1 MGIKMT
7 ECVLD
12 YRGWFLL
19 RKATVPAL
27 HKEVTAMQ
35 PTTDFAIL
43 ADLAA
48 RLPQSSVA
56 GRSSVGGL
64 AGRRRS
70 APADEPRRDEASALA
85 EQAQAGDVQA
95 LRPLL
100 EQVRP
105 RALAI
110 ALKVLRNRDDA
121 EDAVQDAML
130 KVWRNLHR
138 FEGRASFT
146 TWIHRIVM
154 NASLDILRKR
164 SARAEGTSA
173 DEHGDDCQPKLEP
186 SHDQTP
192 EREMSSAEMQI
203 LVRTA
208 VARLT
213 PVHRQAII
221 LREFEDCAYDEIA
234 EAEACPIGT
243 VMSRL
248 HHARQRVAEELRAA
262 ADFDVELW
270 AA

>member
-1 MGIKMT
+1 
-7 ECVLD
+7 
-12 YRGWFLL
+12 
-19 RKATVPAL
+19 
-27 HKEVTAMQ
+27 MQ
-35 PTTDFAIL
+35 PTTDFAML

-56 GRSSVGGL
+56 SRSLVGGL
-64 AGRRRS
+64 ECRKRLVEVDDS
-70 APADEPRRDEASALA
+70 RRDEASMLA

-95 LRPLL
+95 LRPLMD
-100 EQVRP
+100 QVRP

-110 ALKVLRNRDDA
+110 AMKVLRNRDDA

-130 KVWRNLHR
+130 KVWRNLDR

-164 SARAEGTSA
+164 CGRIEGATV
-173 DEHGDDCQPKLEP
+173 DERDDERLPKLEP
-186 SHDQTP
+186 AHDHTP
-192 EREMSSAEMQI
+192 ESNLGIAEMQ
-203 LVRTA
+203 LMVRAA
-208 VARLT
+208 VARLA
-213 PVHRQAII
+213 PVQRQAIT

-234 EAEACPIGT
+234 EVAACPIGT

-248 HHARQRVAEELRAA
+248 HHARQRVAEDLRAA
-262 ADFDVELW
+262 TDFDVQLW

>member
-1 MGIKMT
+1 
-7 ECVLD
+7 
-12 YRGWFLL
+12 
-19 RKATVPAL
+19 
-27 HKEVTAMQ
+27 MQ
-35 PTTDFAIL
+35 PTTDFAML
-43 ADLAA
+43 ADSAA
-48 RLPQSSVA
+48 RPPQSSVA

-64 AGRRRS
+64 ARRKRL
-70 APADEPRRDEASALA
+70 AVVDESQRDEASVLA
-85 EQAQAGDVQA
+85 EKAQAGDAQA
-95 LRPLL
+95 LPPLL
-100 EQVRP
+100 AQIRP

-110 ALKVLRNRDDA
+110 AMKVLRNRDDA

-164 SARAEGTSA
+164 SARAEGTA
-173 DEHGDDCQPKLEP
+173 DDEHGDDCQPKLEP

-192 EREMSSAEMQI
+192 ERKLGIAQMQL
-203 LVRTA
+203 LVRAA
-208 VARLT
+208 VARLA
-213 PVHRQAII
+213 PVHRQAIT

-234 EAEACPIGT
+234 EAAACPIGT

-248 HHARQRVAEELRAA
+248 HHARQRVAEDLRAA
-262 ADFDVELW
+262 ADFEVELW

>member
-1 MGIKMT
+1 
-7 ECVLD
+7 
-12 YRGWFLL
+12 
-19 RKATVPAL
+19 
-27 HKEVTAMQ
+27 MQ
-35 PTTDFAIL
+35 PTTDFAML

-56 GRSSVGGL
+56 ARSSAGGF
-64 AGRRRS
+64 ARRKRVAES
-70 APADEPRRDEASALA
+70 GVARLDEASALA
-85 EQAQAGDVQA
+85 EQAQAGDAQA

-105 RALAI
+105 RAMAI

-164 SARAEGTSA
+164 SVRAESA
-173 DEHGDDCQPKLEP
+173 VADDRDNDYQPKQEP

-192 EREMSSAEMQI
+192 EREMGIAEMQL
-203 LVRTA
+203 LVRGA
-208 VARLT
+208 VARLA
-213 PVHRQAII
+213 PVHRQAIT
-221 LREFEDCAYDEIA
+221 LREFDDCAYDEIA
-234 EAEACPIGT
+234 EVAACPIGT

-248 HHARQRVAEELRAA
+248 HHARQRVAEDLRAA

>member
-1 MGIKMT
+1 
-7 ECVLD
+7 
-12 YRGWFLL
+12 
-19 RKATVPAL
+19 
-27 HKEVTAMQ
+27 MQ
-35 PTTDFAIL
+35 PTTDFAML

-48 RLPQSSVA
+48 RPPQSSVA

-64 AGRRRS
+64 ARRKS
-70 APADEPRRDEASALA
+70 LAAVDEPRRDEASILA
-85 EQAQAGDVQA
+85 EKAQAGDAQA

-100 EQVRP
+100 GQIRP

-110 ALKVLRNRDDA
+110 AMKVLRNRDDA

-154 NASLDILRKR
+154 NTSLDILRKR
-164 SARAEGTSA
+164 SAWAEGTA
-173 DEHGDDCQPKLEP
+173 DDEHGDDRQPKLEP

-192 EREMSSAEMQI
+192 ERKMGIAQMQL
-203 LVRTA
+203 LVRAA
-208 VARLT
+208 VARLA
-213 PVHRQAII
+213 PVHRQAIT

-234 EAEACPIGT
+234 EAAACPIGT

-248 HHARQRVAEELRAA
+248 HHARQRVAEDLRAA
-262 ADFDVELW
+262 ADFEVELW

>member
-1 MGIKMT
+1 
-7 ECVLD
+7 
-12 YRGWFLL
+12 
-19 RKATVPAL
+19 
-27 HKEVTAMQ
+27 MQ
-35 PTTDFAIL
+35 PTTDFAML

-56 GRSSVGGL
+56 GRSSEGGL
-64 AGRRRS
+64 ARRKRV
-70 APADEPRRDEASALA
+70 AEAGVARLDEASALA
-85 EQAQAGDVQA
+85 EQAQAGDA
-95 LRPLL
+95 LAVRPLL

-105 RALAI
+105 RAMAI

-164 SARAEGTSA
+164 SVRAESA
-173 DEHGDDCQPKLEP
+173 VADDRDDDYQPKQEP

-192 EREMSSAEMQI
+192 EREMGIAQMQL
-203 LVRTA
+203 LVRGA
-208 VARLT
+208 VARLA
-213 PVHRQAII
+213 PVHRQAIT

-234 EAEACPIGT
+234 EAAACPIGT

-248 HHARQRVAEELRAA
+248 HHARQRVAEDLRAA
-262 ADFDVELW
+262 ADFDVALW